1 MKTQFKDLLKKSS
14 TRKVLIGAAC
24 FLVIAVGGSGAA
36 YAYYQTPVA
45 YLSLDIN
52 PSVELGVNAFDKV
65 VTAEG
70 YNEDGQT
77 ILAGLDVTGSTVN
90 DAVQSLIESAD
101 EKGYIAEDG
110 STVISLTSETN
121 DSEKAAE
128 LQASSET
135 GAKEA
140 LEGLEKEAVVQKDNV
155 AIERRDE
162 ARELGITPGKL
173 NLINKLQA
181 VDPDATI
188 EEYKDASVKD
198 IMKSIKENRKEEK
211 SDDVDTEDTNTDKVK
226 KDEITSDVLNS
237 ETSTKVDSET
247 DAAIKEI
254 KKNDNTKSENAI
266 DKKNNNTKGSDEN
279 TTELNIK
286 KDIEEI
292 TETDNENTYKYKEEN
307 TNSVQSSE
315 KEMNSNSKDDASSS
329 TNKTT
334 DATTSSTSNKKSKN

>member
-65 VTAEG
+65 VSAEG

-77 ILAGLDVTGSTVN
+77 ILTGLDVTGSTVN
-90 DAVQSLIESAD
+90 EAVQSLITSAD
-101 EKGYIAEDG
+101 EKGYIADDG

-128 LQASSET
+128 LQTTSEA

-188 EEYKDASVKD
+188 EDYKDASVKE
-198 IMKSIKENRKEEK
+198 IMKIIKENKKEEK
-211 SDDVDTEDTNTDKVK
+211 AE
-226 KDEITSDVLNS
+226 
-237 ETSTKVDSET
+237 KVDDIDVEEET
-247 DAAIKEI
+247 KAQKLDKIESNLEASDEDATEEDSAEKET
-254 KKNDNTKSENAI
+254 KKNDSKKSQDDI
-266 DKKNNNTKGSDEN
+266 DKQAAKVKDSDE
-279 TTELNIK
+279 
-286 KDIEEI
+286 
-292 TETDNENTYKYKEEN
+292 
-307 TNSVQSSE
+307 S
-315 KEMNSNSKDDASSS
+315 
-329 TNKTT
+329 TT
-334 DATTSSTSNKKSKN
+334 DAEQKEDVTDITKAAKNTTKVESDDNETKSKIKEDNSSETNKENDEASSNSNKKDKN